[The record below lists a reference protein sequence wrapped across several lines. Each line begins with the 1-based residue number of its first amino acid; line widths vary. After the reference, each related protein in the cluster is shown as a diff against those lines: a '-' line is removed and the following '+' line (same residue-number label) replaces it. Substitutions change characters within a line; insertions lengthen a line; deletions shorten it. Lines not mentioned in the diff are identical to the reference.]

1 MSLYFLDS
9 SALVKRYVT
18 EVGSEWVESVTDPSA
33 GHALIVARITWVET
47 ISAFA
52 RLKRESALL
61 ETDLDLTIRTFQ
73 FDWYTQYQIVE
84 VDALLTQLA
93 GQLLLNYPLRAYDAI
108 QLAAAL
114 KLLPAIR
121 HSAPPY
127 TFVAADDR
135 LLSAAQA
142 EGLQVCNPNRQ

>member
-1 MSLYFLDS
+1 LSLYFLDS

-18 EVGSEWVESVTDPSA
+18 EIGSEWIKSVADPSA
-33 GHALIVARITWVET
+33 RHTLIVARITWVET

-52 RLKRESALL
+52 RLKRENTLL

-73 FDWYTQYQIVE
+73 FDWHTQYQIVE
-84 VDALLTQLA
+84 VDAFLTQLA
-93 GQLLLNYPLRAYDAI
+93 GKLLLNYPLRAYDSI

-121 HSAPPY
+121 HSSTPY
-127 TFVAADDR
+127 TFVTADDR